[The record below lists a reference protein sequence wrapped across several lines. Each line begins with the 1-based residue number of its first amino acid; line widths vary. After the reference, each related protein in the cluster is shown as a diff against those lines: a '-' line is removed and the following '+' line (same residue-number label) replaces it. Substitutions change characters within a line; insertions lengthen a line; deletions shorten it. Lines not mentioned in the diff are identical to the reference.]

1 MADILQPMNALNAS
15 TDSRYFDSSVSK
27 TLGDHCMPFCGPFL
41 LHEIRDEEYNFPGF
55 VPCVPRDQSLPVD
68 RNFPQGRHTKH
79 TTKSKDAWVE
89 LAVNAWMIRRKLAE
103 TDELDMEEVTDEYGV
118 LDTNDGGATALRFT
132 KGKVNQACEDAF
144 SRYMCSINF
153 PRCDENQESLRTCES
168 TCINMFYTCGM
179 SSDLYRCGSSDFFN
193 GGLGAELPGGG
204 GNCGR

>member
-1 MADILQPMNALNAS
+1 
-15 TDSRYFDSSVSK
+15 
-27 TLGDHCMPFCGPFL
+27 MPFCGPFL

-204 GNCGR
+204 GTAEGELSSEPINKTSSTTPNPIRC